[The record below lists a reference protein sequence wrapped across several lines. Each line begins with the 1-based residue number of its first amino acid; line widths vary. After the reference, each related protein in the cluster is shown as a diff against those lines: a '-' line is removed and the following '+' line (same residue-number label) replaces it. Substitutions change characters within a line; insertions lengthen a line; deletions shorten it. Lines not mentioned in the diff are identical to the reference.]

1 MSFLSALD
9 AALAVDQGEK
19 EEALQDMQQAMELAE
34 TLPAPPSEEQQIRD
48 FSMPESY
55 RLKNGM
61 RGQLVFEGV
70 CTHCG
75 HCGQPLSDA
84 VSIQR
89 GIGPVC
95 SKKGYHE
102 DPVVSD
108 EIQAMIDLA
117 EFPVLVEYL
126 NAKYRPQ
133 GVRGLMNGLVR
144 ICSLNRRSPVHQA
157 CTDAIESLGYN
168 NLAAALRESVSVV
181 EIADHEKVRPGYFL
195 VHVKKSDWN
204 WAWTNALR
212 SVPGSFPS
220 RYPHKGTCI
229 PKSEKRALWNLMLR
243 HFAGLY
249 AKTPTGAIKIRKKTI
264 DAQTDSPPVAPDST
278 PTSKP
283 E

>member
-9 AALAVDQGEK
+9 AALALDQGEK

-48 FSMPESY
+48 FSMSESY

-102 DPVVSD
+102 DPVASD

-157 CTDAIESLGYN
+157 CTDAIESLGFN

-181 EIADHEKVRPGYFL
+181 EIMDHEKVRPGYFL
-195 VHVKKSDWN
+195 VHVKKVDWS

-212 SVPGSFPS
+212 AVPGSFPS
-220 RYPHKGTCI
+220 RYPHKGTCV
-229 PKSEKRALWNLMLR
+229 PKSEKRALWNLMLL
-243 HFAGLY
+243 HYSGLY